1 MTTPTTPAPR
11 TVITPPGRL
20 NLPAWRELWEA
31 REVLY
36 RFGARDVVLRYRQT
50 AVGVAWV
57 VLQPL
62 ASAGVFAL
70 VFGTVAGLSSDGVP
84 YIVFSLV
91 GMLAWNLFNG
101 VVSRAAPSLVA
112 NQALVSKVFFPR
124 MLVPLSV
131 VLAVLLDFLVGLVLL
146 VVLLV
151 VFGVSPGW
159 GVLATP
165 LWVLLT
171 ILVASGLGLA
181 GAAVTVRYRDVNY
194 ALPWVLQLA
203 LYGTPVAYS
212 LTSVPDDLRWLFL
225 VNPLT
230 WLLEGY
236 RWSLLGFPAPP
247 LWQIAGAV
255 GVSALVFLGGTL
267 VFSRMERAFADVI

>member
-20 NLPAWRELWEA
+20 HLPAWRELWEA

-70 VFGTVAGLSSDGVP
+70 VFGAVAGLSSDGVP

-146 VVLLV
+146 VVLLF

-194 ALPWVLQLA
+194 ALPWLLQLA

-230 WLLEGY
+230 WLLEGF
-236 RWSLLGFPAPP
+236 RWSLLGFAAPP

-255 GVSALVFLGGTL
+255 VVSVLVFLGGTL